1 MEPSQLGDQTCVLVC
16 APFGHDAQS
25 AVALL
30 QKAGYAAKVLADL
43 FDVNALLDERVGAL
57 LLTEEAL
64 RPGDSGLTRALEA
77 QEPWADLP
85 ILFMTAPRSRSVS
98 WQTEHVRFRLP
109 PSATNVIVLERP
121 IGAVSLVSAV
131 SSALR
136 ARRKQYE
143 IRDSIAAQRRAAD
156 KLDELVKER
165 TRDLEQA
172 LLQLQAEV
180 ADRERAEE
188 QLRQAQKMEAVGQ
201 LTGGIA
207 HDFNNMLTGVIGSLD
222 IIRRRIHSGRLDD
235 LDRFMT
241 AASTSAQRAA
251 NLTQRLLAFSRRQS
265 LDPRAIDVNGL
276 VRSLEEL
283 ILRTIGESI
292 ALNFSLVEPLDAAV
306 ADANQLESAILNLA
320 INARDAMPDGGALT
334 VETRTVEI
342 EPGGQRDDRDLP
354 AGAYIV
360 ITIADTGVGMSKE
373 TIKKVFDPF
382 FTTKPIGQGTGLGL
396 SMVYGFAKQS
406 GGQAKI
412 SSRVGQGTSVS
423 LYLPSA
429 GSSSVQA
436 AAAHLAGPSITDGEG
451 ERVLIVEDEDAVRQV
466 LREALNELG
475 YQTEEARDAQAA
487 LCLLA
492 SETRFDMMISD
503 VGLPGM
509 NGRQLADEARVA
521 RPKLPIL
528 FVTGYAAN
536 AELRAGFL
544 GANMSMI
551 NKPFTLET
559 VAEKIRS
566 MLAAKPPPPGGAIA
580 PDQAPRA
587 D

>member
-1 MEPSQLGDQTCVLVC
+1 MC
-16 APFGHDAQS
+16 APFGHDASS
-25 AVALL
+25 AIALL
-30 QKAGYAAKVLADL
+30 QNAGYAAKALAGL
-43 FDVNALLDERVGAL
+43 SDVDALLDERVGAL

-64 RPGDSGLTRALEA
+64 RHGDSGLTRALEA

-85 ILFMTAPRSRSVS
+85 ILFLTAPRSRSAS

-109 PSATNVIVLERP
+109 SRATNVIVLERP

-131 SSALR
+131 ASALR
-136 ARRKQYE
+136 GRRKQYE
-143 IRDSIAAQRRAAD
+143 IRDSIAAQKRAAD

-172 LLQLQAEV
+172 LLQLREEV
-180 ADRERAEE
+180 AERERAEE

-207 HDFNNMLTGVIGSLD
+207 HDFNNMLTGVMGSLD
-222 IIRRRIHSGRLDD
+222 IIRRRIDSGRLDD

-283 ILRTIGESI
+283 MLRTIGESI
-292 ALNFSLVEPLDAAV
+292 VLRLALAERLNSAV

-334 VETRTVEI
+334 VETRAVQI
-342 EPGGQRDDRDLP
+342 EPGEQFEDRDLP

-360 ITIADTGVGMSKE
+360 ITITDTGVGMSKE

-406 GGQAKI
+406 GGQAKV

-429 GSSSVQA
+429 GSSFVQA
-436 AAAHLAGPSITDGEG
+436 GAVQPVGQLIADGDG

-475 YQTEEARDAQAA
+475 YRTEEAADGPAA
-487 LCLLA
+487 LRLLT

-521 RPKLPIL
+521 RPSLPIL
-528 FVTGYAAN
+528 FVTGYAEN
-536 AELRAGFL
+536 AEMRAGFL

-551 NKPFTLET
+551 TKPFTLET
-559 VAEKIRS
+559 VAEKVRS
-566 MLAAKPPPPGGAIA
+566 MLAVDTPPASRTI
-580 PDQAPRA
+580 DLDRAPRA

>member
-1 MEPSQLGDQTCVLVC
+1 MAPSDPSDNICVLVC
-16 APFGHDAQS
+16 APFGHDAVS
-25 AVALL
+25 TVALL
-30 QKAGYAAKVLADL
+30 QEAGYGARALADL
-43 FDVNALLDERVGAL
+43 SDADALRDERIGAL

-64 RPGDSGLTRALEA
+64 RHGDAGLTRALDA

-85 ILFMTAPRSRSVS
+85 ILFLTAPRSRATP
-98 WQTEHVRFRLP
+98 WHIEHVRFRLP

-131 SSALR
+131 ASALR

-143 IRDSIAAQRRAAD
+143 IRDSIAAQKRVAD
-156 KLDELVKER
+156 KLDELVQER

-172 LLQLQAEV
+172 LQQLRTEV

-222 IIRRRIHSGRLDD
+222 IIRRRIDSGRLDD
-235 LDRFMT
+235 LERFMT

-265 LDPRAIDVNGL
+265 LDPRAIDVNAL

-283 ILRTIGESI
+283 LLRTIGESI
-292 ALNFSLVEPLDAAV
+292 VLQLSLAEPLDAAI

-334 VETRTVEI
+334 VETREVEI
-342 EPGGQRDDRDLP
+342 EPGARHDRDLP

-360 ITIADTGVGMSKE
+360 ITIADTGVGISTERM
-373 TIKKVFDPF
+373 KKVFDPF

-436 AAAHLAGPSITDGEG
+436 AAVQPVGPRIADGDG

-475 YQTEEARDAQAA
+475 YETEEAADAQAA
-487 LCLLA
+487 LRLLA
-492 SETRFDMMISD
+492 SERRFDMMISD

-509 NGRQLADEARVA
+509 NGRQLADEARTA
-521 RPKLPIL
+521 RPRLPIL
-528 FVTGYAAN
+528 FVTGYAEN
-536 AELRAGFL
+536 AEFRAGFL

-551 NKPFTLET
+551 TKPFTLET
-559 VAEKIRS
+559 VADKIRS
-566 MLAAKPPPPGGAIA
+566 MLAVQAPPRSRAIA